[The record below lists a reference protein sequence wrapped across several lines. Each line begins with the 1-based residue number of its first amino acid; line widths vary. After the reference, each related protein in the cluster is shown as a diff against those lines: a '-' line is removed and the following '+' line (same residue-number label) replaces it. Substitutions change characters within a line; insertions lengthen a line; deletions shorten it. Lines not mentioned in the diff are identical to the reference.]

1 MFSEFLKIKT
11 HTMKNLTGI
20 IVGALA
26 GITAG
31 ILLAPDSGNKTRKSI
46 NKGSD
51 KWRSNF
57 DKQRSNFDKQFNEG
71 VDVVLKNLSKAIGEY
86 SKRSQKSLNDLRKSA
101 KR

>member
-1 MFSEFLKIKT
+1 
-11 HTMKNLTGI
+11 MKNLTGI

-57 DKQRSNFDKQFNEG
+57 DKQFNEG

-86 SKRSQKSLNDLRKSA
+86 SKRSQKSLNDLRKTA